1 MMADS
6 FHLKNRILDQ
16 EKVLFSL
23 VRLLKKKFGEKG
35 IQELTCELEGLG
47 TSAGIFLRELEF

>member
-1 MMADS
+1 MVTDS

-23 VRLLKKKFGEKG
+23 IKLLKKKFGEKG
-35 IQELTCELEGLG
+35 IQELSIELEELG
-47 TSAGIFLRELEF
+47 TSAGIFFRGSEF